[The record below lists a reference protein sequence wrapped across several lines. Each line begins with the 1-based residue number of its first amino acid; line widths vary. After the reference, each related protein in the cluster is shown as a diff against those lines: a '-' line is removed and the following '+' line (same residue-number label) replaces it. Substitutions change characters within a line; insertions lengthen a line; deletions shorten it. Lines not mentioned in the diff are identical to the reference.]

1 MAEAMVEDRAVAPK
15 RFFCHM
21 CNVEINIPNAD
32 FTCPLCAN
40 GFVEELPANA
50 PESPAPAAAATTS
63 AGLSRSGSR
72 ASASATAAA
81 SAAVSAAASLGAATA
96 ASLRDNQRLLETQR
110 RASATLVN
118 MESLRNDIVSL
129 LNMRNVPN
137 VEITIEPNR
146 RHGNVVHV
154 GGFGGGSTGS
164 GSSAGLTA
172 GGRVRPANLDR
183 LDNVLFDFLQSLP
196 LAGATAE
203 IMTGP
208 GAGGAGGGNLSGG
221 NSHMFFMGNPGD
233 YAWGREGLDTIVT
246 QMLNQMET
254 AGPPPLSS
262 QRINEIPNV
271 QISAEE
277 VERKIQCSICWEDFK
292 LEETVRKLPCSHLYH
307 ENCIVPWLNLHSTC
321 PICRKSLADNDSDL
335 DEEFV
340 LLDGFHGPSGR
351 STASV
356 GTTTDAEAPQPSS
369 GSNSSSAPLTP
380 AEGGNRARPTSA
392 ATNPAQPRDNVFTFE
407 DENMFLD

>member
-1 MAEAMVEDRAVAPK
+1 MAEAMVVEDRPAETK

-21 CNVEINIPNAD
+21 CNVEINIPNSD

-50 PESPAPAAAATTS
+50 PEMGSSAAGASGS
-63 AGLSRSGSR
+63 ARSGSSGSGSSGSHDTLSR
-72 ASASATAAA
+72 ASS
-81 SAAVSAAASLGAATA
+81 SSGS
-96 ASLRDNQRLLETQR
+96 Q
-110 RASATLVN
+110 VN
-118 MESLRNDIVSL
+118 VESLRNDIVSL

-137 VEITIEPNR
+137 LEITIEPNR
-146 RHGNVVHV
+146 RHSNVLHL
-154 GGFGGGSTGS
+154 GGFANPS
-164 GSSAGLTA
+164 GSDSARGLTA

-203 IMTGP
+203 IVTGP
-208 GAGGAGGGNLSGG
+208 GGGGVGGGG

-254 AGPPPLSS
+254 SGPPPLSA

-271 QISAEE
+271 QISAED
-277 VERKIQCSICWEDFK
+277 VNRKIQCSICWDDFK
-292 LEETVRKLPCSHLYH
+292 IDETVRKLPCSHLYH

-321 PICRKSLADNDSDL
+321 PICRKSLADDGSDA
-335 DEEFV
+335 DDEFV
-340 LLDGFHGPSGR
+340 MLDGFAPEMAADGR
-351 STASV
+351 W
-356 GTTTDAEAPQPSS
+356 
-369 GSNSSSAPLTP
+369 SSARSSASTVTGTDNPSPAQNTSQAT
-380 AEGGNRARPTSA
+380 AEGVRARPDA
-392 ATNPAQPRDNVFTFE
+392 NPAQEARNNIFTF
-407 DENMFLD
+407 DDDNMFLD

>member
-1 MAEAMVEDRAVAPK
+1 MAEAMVVEDRSADPK

-50 PESPAPAAAATTS
+50 PEMASSAAAVS
-63 AGLSRSGSR
+63 SGGRSGS
-72 ASASATAAA
+72 SGSG
-81 SAAVSAAASLGAATA
+81 SGSSG
-96 ASLRDNQRLLETQR
+96 SHD
-110 RASATLVN
+110 TLSRGSSSGGSQVN
-118 MESLRNDIVSL
+118 VESLRNDIVSL

-137 VEITIEPNR
+137 LEITIEPNR
-146 RHGNVVHV
+146 RHTNVVHL
-154 GGFGGGSTGS
+154 GGFGGASGS
-164 GSSAGLTA
+164 GTGGGLTA

-203 IMTGP
+203 IVTGP
-208 GAGGAGGGNLSGG
+208 GGGVGGGG

-254 AGPPPLSS
+254 SGPPPLSA

-271 QISAEE
+271 QISAED
-277 VERKIQCSICWEDFK
+277 VERKIQCSICWDDFK
-292 LEETVRKLPCSHLYH
+292 IDETVRKLPCSHLYH

-321 PICRKSLADNDSDL
+321 PICRKSLAEDGSDG

-340 LLDGFHGPSGR
+340 LLDGFSGGENGAEGNSATR
-351 STASV
+351 SSSSSVIGTGNPATANNSSTATSQ
-356 GTTTDAEAPQPSS
+356 TAADRA
-369 GSNSSSAPLTP
+369 
-380 AEGGNRARPTSA
+380 RARPEA
-392 ATNPAQPRDNVFTFE
+392 ASNPAQPRNNVFTF
-407 DENMFLD
+407 DDDNMFLD

>member
-1 MAEAMVEDRAVAPK
+1 MAEAMVVEDRSAESK

-21 CNVEINIPNAD
+21 CNVEINIPNSD

-50 PESPAPAAAATTS
+50 PEIASPA
-63 AGLSRSGSR
+63 AGAPGGGRSGS
-72 ASASATAAA
+72 SGSG
-81 SAAVSAAASLGAATA
+81 SGSSG
-96 ASLRDNQRLLETQR
+96 SHD
-110 RASATLVN
+110 TLSRGSSSGGSQVN
-118 MESLRNDIVSL
+118 VESLRNDIVSL
-129 LNMRNVPN
+129 LNMRNVSN
-137 VEITIEPNR
+137 LEITIEPNR
-146 RHGNVVHV
+146 RHSNLMLGAFT
-154 GGFGGGSTGS
+154 GPSGSGAGGG
-164 GSSAGLTA
+164 GLTA

-203 IMTGP
+203 IVTGP
-208 GAGGAGGGNLSGG
+208 GGGGGVGGGG

-254 AGPPPLSS
+254 SGPPPLSA

-277 VERKIQCSICWEDFK
+277 VDRKIQCSICWDDFK
-292 LEETVRKLPCSHLYH
+292 IDEMVRKLPCSHLYH

-321 PICRKSLADNDSDL
+321 PICRKSLADEGSDA

-340 LLDGFHGPSGR
+340 MLDGFGPEAGADSAR
-351 STASV
+351 SSVSTAT
-356 GTTTDAEAPQPSS
+356 GTQVNPSPAN
-369 GSNSSSAPLTP
+369 NSSSIASQTT
-380 AEGGNRARPTSA
+380 AESSGRGRPEVSA
-392 ATNPAQPRDNVFTFE
+392 NPAQPARNNVFTF
-407 DENMFLD
+407 DDDNMFLD

>member
-1 MAEAMVEDRAVAPK
+1 MAEAMVVEDRPAEAK

-21 CNVEINIPNAD
+21 CNVEINIPNSD

-50 PESPAPAAAATTS
+50 PEMDSSTAGASGS
-63 AGLSRSGSR
+63 ARSGS
-72 ASASATAAA
+72 SGSG
-81 SAAVSAAASLGAATA
+81 SSGSH
-96 ASLRDNQRLLETQR
+96 D
-110 RASATLVN
+110 TLSRGSSSSGSQVN
-118 MESLRNDIVSL
+118 VESLRNDIVSL

-137 VEITIEPNR
+137 LEITIEPNR
-146 RHGNVVHV
+146 RHSNVLHL
-154 GGFGGGSTGS
+154 GGFGGPS
-164 GSSAGLTA
+164 GSDSARGLTA

-203 IMTGP
+203 IVTGP
-208 GAGGAGGGNLSGG
+208 GGGGVGGGG

-254 AGPPPLSS
+254 SGPPPLSA

-271 QISAEE
+271 QINAEE
-277 VERKIQCSICWEDFK
+277 VNRKIQCSICWDDFK
-292 LEETVRKLPCSHLYH
+292 IDETVRKLPCSHLYH

-321 PICRKSLADNDSDL
+321 PICRKSLADDGNDAD
-335 DEEFV
+335 DEFV
-340 LLDGFHGPSGR
+340 MLDAFGPEM
-351 STASV
+351 AA
-356 GTTTDAEAPQPSS
+356 D
-369 GSNSSSAPLTP
+369 GSNSERRSASTATGTDNPSP
-380 AEGGNRARPTSA
+380 ANNPSQAAAEGGRTRPDA
-392 ATNPAQPRDNVFTFE
+392 NPAQAARNNIFTF
-407 DENMFLD
+407 DDDNMFLD

>member
-1 MAEAMVEDRAVAPK
+1 MAEAMVEDRAAEPK

-50 PESPAPAAAATTS
+50 PESVSPAAATTS
-63 AGLSRSGSR
+63 GGRSGSSGSTGSQDGQSR
-72 ASASATAAA
+72 SSSSTG
-81 SAAVSAAASLGAATA
+81 S
-96 ASLRDNQRLLETQR
+96 Q
-110 RASATLVN
+110 VN
-118 MESLRNDIVSL
+118 VESLRNDIVSL
-129 LNMRNVPN
+129 LSMRNVPN
-137 VEITIEPNR
+137 LEITIEPNR
-146 RHGNVVHV
+146 RHGNVVHL
-154 GGFGGGSTGS
+154 GGFGGPSASSS
-164 GSSAGLTA
+164 GGLTA

-203 IMTGP
+203 IVTGP
-208 GAGGAGGGNLSGG
+208 GGSVGGSG

-254 AGPPPLSS
+254 SGPPPLSS

-271 QISAEE
+271 QITAEE
-277 VERKIQCSICWEDFK
+277 VERKIQCSICWDDFK
-292 LEETVRKLPCSHLYH
+292 LDETVRKLPCSHLYH

-321 PICRKSLADNDSDL
+321 PICRKSLADDGSDA

-340 LLDGFHGPSGR
+340 LLDGFSNENW
-351 STASV
+351 
-356 GTTTDAEAPQPSS
+356 TDAARNSTSNATGTENPAPTNST
-369 GSNSSSAPLTP
+369 SSSTQTP
-380 AEGGNRARPTSA
+380 TDRNRARTEASA
-392 ATNPAQPRDNVFTFE
+392 NPAQPRNNVFTF
-407 DENMFLD
+407 DDDNMFLD

>member
-1 MAEAMVEDRAVAPK
+1 MAEAMVVEERVSEPK

-21 CNVEINIPNAD
+21 CNVEINIPIAD

-50 PESPAPAAAATTS
+50 PEASSP
-63 AGLSRSGSR
+63 
-72 ASASATAAA
+72 
-81 SAAVSAAASLGAATA
+81 ATA
-96 ASLRDNQRLLETQR
+96 ASSGGQRSGSSGSSGSQDAQSR
-110 RASATLVN
+110 GSSSSGGSQVN
-118 MESLRNDIVSL
+118 VESLRNDIVSL

-137 VEITIEPNR
+137 LEITIEPNR
-146 RHGNVVHV
+146 RHSNVVHL
-154 GGFGGGSTGS
+154 GGFGGP
-164 GSSAGLTA
+164 SSSNSSAAGLTA
-172 GGRVRPANLDR
+172 GGRVRPAHLDR

-203 IMTGP
+203 IVTGP
-208 GAGGAGGGNLSGG
+208 GGGVGGGG

-254 AGPPPLSS
+254 SGPPPLSA

-271 QISAEE
+271 QVSAEE
-277 VERKIQCSICWEDFK
+277 VERKVQCSICWDDFK
-292 LEETVRKLPCSHLYH
+292 LDETVRKLPCSHLYH

-321 PICRKSLADNDSDL
+321 PICRKSLADDGSDA

-340 LLDGFHGPSGR
+340 MLDNFPGGENGAIGTR
-351 STASV
+351 STSTSTATGS
-356 GTTTDAEAPQPSS
+356 ENPAPA
-369 GSNSSSAPLTP
+369 NSSSSSATQTP
-380 AEGGNRARPTSA
+380 AERNRARPEASA
-392 ATNPAQPRDNVFTFE
+392 NPAQPRNNVFTF
-407 DENMFLD
+407 DDDNMFLD

>member
-1 MAEAMVEDRAVAPK
+1 MAEAMVVEDRAAEPK

-21 CNVEINIPNAD
+21 CNVEINIPNSD

-50 PESPAPAAAATTS
+50 PEMASPA
-63 AGLSRSGSR
+63 AGASSGGRSGSSGSGSGSSGSHDTLSR
-72 ASASATAAA
+72 GSASGG
-81 SAAVSAAASLGAATA
+81 SQLNV
-96 ASLRDNQRLLETQR
+96 
-110 RASATLVN
+110 
-118 MESLRNDIVSL
+118 ESLRNDIVSL

-137 VEITIEPNR
+137 LEITIEPNR
-146 RHGNVVHV
+146 RHSNVVHL
-154 GGFGGGSTGS
+154 GGFGPSGS
-164 GSSAGLTA
+164 GSGGGLTA

-203 IMTGP
+203 IVTGP
-208 GAGGAGGGNLSGG
+208 GGGGVGGGG

-254 AGPPPLSS
+254 SGPPPLSA

-277 VERKIQCSICWEDFK
+277 VERKIQCSICWDDFK
-292 LEETVRKLPCSHLYH
+292 IDETVRKLPCSHLFH

-321 PICRKSLADNDSDL
+321 PICRKSLADDGSDA
-335 DEEFV
+335 DDEFV
-340 LLDGFHGPSGR
+340 MLDGFGP
-351 STASV
+351 AM
-356 GTTTDAEAPQPSS
+356 GTD
-369 GSNSSSAPLTP
+369 GSNSTRSSASNATGTDNPSP
-380 AEGGNRARPTSA
+380 ANNSSSQTTAESSRTRSE
-392 ATNPAQPRDNVFTFE
+392 ATNPAQPARNNVFTF
-407 DENMFLD
+407 DDDNMFLD

>member
-1 MAEAMVEDRAVAPK
+1 MAEAMVVEDRAAESK

-21 CNVEINIPNAD
+21 CNVEINIPNSD

-50 PESPAPAAAATTS
+50 PDMASPAPGAS
-63 AGLSRSGSR
+63 SGVRSGS
-72 ASASATAAA
+72 SGSG
-81 SAAVSAAASLGAATA
+81 SSGSH
-96 ASLRDNQRLLETQR
+96 D
-110 RASATLVN
+110 TLSRGSSSGGSQVN
-118 MESLRNDIVSL
+118 VESLRNDIVSL
-129 LNMRNVPN
+129 LNMRNVSN
-137 VEITIEPNR
+137 LEITIEPNR
-146 RHGNVVHV
+146 RHSNVLHL
-154 GGFGGGSTGS
+154 GGFGGPSGS
-164 GSSAGLTA
+164 GSGGGLTA

-203 IMTGP
+203 IVTGP
-208 GAGGAGGGNLSGG
+208 GGGGVGGGG

-254 AGPPPLSS
+254 SGPPPLSA

-277 VERKIQCSICWEDFK
+277 VDRKIQCSICWDDFK
-292 LEETVRKLPCSHLYH
+292 IDETVRKLPCSHLYH

-321 PICRKSLADNDSDL
+321 PICRKSLADEGSDADDEFVML
-335 DEEFV
+335 DEF
-340 LLDGFHGPSGR
+340 GPELG
-351 STASV
+351 A
-356 GTTTDAEAPQPSS
+356 D
-369 GSNSSSAPLTP
+369 GSNSARSSASTATGTDNPSSANNSSSIASQTT
-380 AEGGNRARPTSA
+380 AESGRGRPEP
-392 ATNPAQPRDNVFTFE
+392 TNPAQPARNNVFTF
-407 DENMFLD
+407 DDDNMFLD

>member
-1 MAEAMVEDRAVAPK
+1 MAEAMVVEDRSADPK

-50 PESPAPAAAATTS
+50 PEMASPAAAAS
-63 AGLSRSGSR
+63 SGGRSGS
-72 ASASATAAA
+72 SGSG
-81 SAAVSAAASLGAATA
+81 SGSSG
-96 ASLRDNQRLLETQR
+96 SHD
-110 RASATLVN
+110 TLSRGSSSSGSQVN
-118 MESLRNDIVSL
+118 VESLRNDIVSL

-137 VEITIEPNR
+137 LEITIEPNR
-146 RHGNVVHV
+146 RHTNVVHL
-154 GGFGGGSTGS
+154 GGFGGPSGAS

-203 IMTGP
+203 IVTGP
-208 GAGGAGGGNLSGG
+208 GGVGVGGGG

-254 AGPPPLSS
+254 SGPPPLSA

-271 QISAEE
+271 QISAED
-277 VERKIQCSICWEDFK
+277 VERKIQCSICWDDFK
-292 LEETVRKLPCSHLYH
+292 IDETVRKLPCSHLYH

-321 PICRKSLADNDSDL
+321 PICRKSLAEDGSDG

-340 LLDGFHGPSGR
+340 LLDGYGGGENGAEATRSSASNAIGTAANNSS
-351 STASV
+351 STASN
-356 GTTTDAEAPQPSS
+356 Q
-369 GSNSSSAPLTP
+369 TP
-380 AEGGNRARPTSA
+380 ARPEATS
-392 ATNPAQPRDNVFTFE
+392 NPAQPRNNVFTF
-407 DENMFLD
+407 DDDNMFLD

>member
-1 MAEAMVEDRAVAPK
+1 MAEAMVVEDRSAESK

-21 CNVEINIPNAD
+21 CNVEINIPNSD

-50 PESPAPAAAATTS
+50 PEMITPAAGASSGA
-63 AGLSRSGSR
+63 RSGS
-72 ASASATAAA
+72 SGSG
-81 SAAVSAAASLGAATA
+81 SSGSH
-96 ASLRDNQRLLETQR
+96 D
-110 RASATLVN
+110 TLSRGSSSGGSQVN
-118 MESLRNDIVSL
+118 VESLRNDIVSL

-137 VEITIEPNR
+137 LEITIEPNR
-146 RHGNVVHV
+146 RHSNVLHL
-154 GGFGGGSTGS
+154 GGFGGPSGS
-164 GSSAGLTA
+164 GSGGGLTA

-203 IMTGP
+203 IVTGP
-208 GAGGAGGGNLSGG
+208 GGGGVGGGG

-254 AGPPPLSS
+254 SGPPPLSE

-277 VERKIQCSICWEDFK
+277 VDRKIQCSICWDDFK
-292 LEETVRKLPCSHLYH
+292 IDETVRKLPCSHLYH
-307 ENCIVPWLNLHSTC
+307 ENCIVPWLSLHSTC
-321 PICRKSLADNDSDL
+321 PICRKSLADDGSEA

-340 LLDGFHGPSGR
+340 MLDGFGPEMGADGNNSAR
-351 STASV
+351 SSASTAT
-356 GTTTDAEAPQPSS
+356 GTDNPLPANNTSSQATADSSQARADAA
-369 GSNSSSAPLTP
+369 
-380 AEGGNRARPTSA
+380 
-392 ATNPAQPRDNVFTFE
+392 NPAQPARNNVFTF
-407 DENMFLD
+407 DDDNMFLD